1 MATTPALPSLDVTF
15 EPDPFQRSACTA
27 LDEGASVLV
36 AAPTGSGKTYI
47 AEHAIRSALASGR
60 RAFYTAPIKALSNQK
75 FRDFQGLFGESR
87 VGLLTGDTSIN
98 PDAPILVMTTEVLR
112 NMIYARSDAL
122 EDLAFVVLDEVH
134 FLQDEYRGPVWEE
147 VIIHLPLEVSL
158 VCLSATVSN
167 ADEVAS
173 WLTTVRGDTRAIVES
188 RRPVPLEHHHAFHDR
203 ATGMT
208 RILPT
213 LEGTRANDKLKRVVT
228 SQGSSSHR
236 DRRQRDRDS
245 RVGPPSRTEVIEE
258 LQQLDMLPAI
268 FFIFSRNQ
276 CDEAAKACRRNALS
290 FVSASESKRIREI
303 ADRYGSRLSLDERRA
318 LDFDGF
324 VELMASGVAP
334 HHAGLVPAFKEM
346 VEEAFT
352 AGLVKVV
359 FATETLAVGI
369 NMPARSVVIDKL
381 TRYTGERHIPLKPSD
396 FTQLTGRAGRRGID
410 KVGHAITLW
419 SPFVS
424 LDEVVRYATNRTFT
438 LTSAF
443 RPTYNMTVNLV
454 RTHAERE
461 VRHLLNL
468 SLAQYQSN
476 ANVVAI
482 QARLERRREALALA
496 AARAESS
503 YGDIWAY
510 RRARGL
516 GVDAPARSA
525 NDKTL
530 WETIRPGDVLSG
542 LCDGQEEK
550 LLVVAT
556 AARKRGL
563 KITVVDHRQRVRGML
578 LDDFDATPRV
588 VGRLP
593 LDDDFSVWDSADVKV
608 VAKRLSTF
616 RHRASAQD
624 SLRTDNESVTSDPQ
638 LREKMRHADNADRI
652 RRDIERIETQL
663 VGEAGT
669 VAAIFDRVLGLLRS
683 RGFIDGWSLTPSG
696 TILSGIFHE
705 CDILVAEAI
714 ERGFFDGLGVA
725 DLAGAVA
732 SLVYERRSADDVDHP
747 HPSDRV
753 KAVIERLEDLSIEI
767 RDAEESAGLPVHRF
781 PDNGFS
787 RAASVW
793 ATGGSLTKILD
804 VVPDMGAGD
813 FVRTVRQ
820 LVDLLRQIE
829 RTAADPEVSKTAAKA
844 AEAMFRGLVVGSEAP
859 AGSTPGSVS

>member
-1 MATTPALPSLDVTF
+1 MTF
-15 EPDPFQRSACTA
+15 EPDPFQRTACRA

-36 AAPTGSGKTYI
+36 AAPTGSGKTFI
-47 AEHAIRSALASGR
+47 AEHAIRSAISSQR

-75 FRDFQGLFGESR
+75 FRDFQALFGESR

-98 PDAPILVMTTEVLR
+98 PDSPILVMTTEVLR

-122 EDLAFVVLDEVH
+122 DDLAFVILDEVH

-188 RRPVPLEHHHAFHDR
+188 KRPVPLEHHHAFYDR

-208 RILPT
+208 RVLPT
-213 LEGTRANDKLKRVVT
+213 LEGVKVNDKLKRVLT
-228 SQGSSSHR
+228 TPSKAGNR
-236 DRRQRDRDS
+236 DRQRRDRDS

-258 LQQLDMLPAI
+258 LQRLDMLPAI

-276 CDEAAKACRRNALS
+276 CDEAAKSCRRNALS
-290 FVSASESKRIREI
+290 FVTSAEARKIREL
-303 ADRYGSRLSLDERRA
+303 ADRHGRRLTADERRA

-324 VELMASGVAP
+324 VDLVSSGVAP

-410 KVGHAITLW
+410 NVGHAVTMW

-424 LDEVVRYATNRTFT
+424 LDEVVRYATNKTFT

-454 RTHAERE
+454 RTHSERE

-482 QARLERRREALALA
+482 QSRLERRKEALALS

-503 YGDIWAY
+503 FGDIWAY
-510 RRARGL
+510 RRSRGL
-516 GVDAPARSA
+516 GVEAPIRAA
-525 NDKTL
+525 NDRSL
-530 WETIRPGDVLSG
+530 WEATRPGDVLAG
-542 LCDGQEEK
+542 LVDGQEEK

-556 AARKRGL
+556 GARKRGL
-563 KITVVDHRQRVRGML
+563 KVTVVDRHQRVRGML
-578 LDDFDATPRV
+578 LDDFDATPNV

-593 LDDDFSVWDSADVKV
+593 LDEDFSVWDTAELKN
-608 VAKRLSTF
+608 VAQRLAAF
-616 RHRASAQD
+616 RHRASARD
-624 SLRTDNESVTSDPQ
+624 AMATDTDSVTADPHF
-638 LREKMRHADNADRI
+638 REKMRHADNADRI
-652 RRDIERIETQL
+652 RRDIDRIEAEL
-663 VGEAGT
+663 SSEAGT
-669 VAAIFDRVLGLLRS
+669 VAGMFDRVLGLLRD
-683 RGFIDGWSLTPSG
+683 RGFIDGWSLTPAG
-696 TILSGIFHE
+696 TILSGVFHE
-705 CDILVAEAI
+705 CDILVAEAL
-714 ERGFFDGLGVA
+714 ERGCFDGLGVA
-725 DLAGAVA
+725 DLAGSVA
-732 SLVYERRSADDVDHP
+732 SLVYERRSSDDVDHP
-747 HPSDRV
+747 FPSERV
-753 KAVIERLEDLSIEI
+753 KQVVEQLEDLSLDI
-767 RDAEESAGLPVHRF
+767 RDAEEAAGLPAHRF
-781 PDNGFS
+781 PDNGFA
-787 RAASVW
+787 RAAAVW
-793 ATGGSLTKILD
+793 ATGGSLAKILD

-829 RTAADPEVSKTAAKA
+829 RTTPNPALSATAAETA
-844 AEAMFRGLVVGSEAP
+844 DAMFRGLVVGSENLGATKE
-859 AGSTPGSVS
+859 SRDD

>member
-1 MATTPALPSLDVTF
+1 MTF
-15 EPDPFQRSACTA
+15 APDPFQRAACSA

-47 AEHAIRSALASGR
+47 AEHAIRSALDAGK

-75 FRDFQGLFGESR
+75 FRDFRELFGENG
-87 VGLLTGDTSIN
+87 VGLLTGDSSIN

-122 EDLAFVVLDEVH
+122 DDLAFVVLDEVH

-147 VIIHLPLEVSL
+147 VIIHLPLEVTL

-173 WLTTVRGDTRAIVES
+173 WLTTVRGDTRAIVET

-203 ATGMT
+203 ATAMT
-208 RILPT
+208 RIMPT
-213 LEGTRANDKLKRVVT
+213 LDGNRANDKLKRVL
-228 SQGSSSHR
+228 SASPSHNRGDRRRR
-236 DRRQRDRDS
+236 DRES
-245 RVGPPSRTEVIEE
+245 RVGPPSRTEVVEE
-258 LQQLDMLPAI
+258 LQRLDMLPAI

-276 CDEAAKACRRNALS
+276 CDDAAKACRRNALS
-290 FVSASESKRIREI
+290 FVSTAEARRIRTI
-303 ADRYGSRLSLDERRA
+303 AEHHGSRLAADEKRA

-324 VELMASGVAP
+324 VDLVSSGVAP
-334 HHAGLVPAFKEM
+334 HHAGLVPAFKEL

-352 AGLVKVV
+352 EGLIKVV

-369 NMPARSVVIDKL
+369 NMPARTVVIDKL
-381 TRYTGERHIPLKPSD
+381 TRYTGERHVPLKPSD

-410 KVGHAITLW
+410 GVGHAVTLW

-454 RTHAERE
+454 RSHSERE

-468 SLAQYQSN
+468 SFAQFQSN
-476 ANVVAI
+476 ASVVAM
-482 QARLERRREALALA
+482 QSRLERRKEALA
-496 AARAESS
+496 AAITRAESPH
-503 YGDIWAY
+503 GDIWAY
-510 RRARGL
+510 RRTKGIGL
-516 GVDAPARSA
+516 DAPTRAA
-525 NDKTL
+525 NDRAL
-530 WETIRPGDVLSG
+530 WDNVRPGDVIAG
-542 LCDGQEEK
+542 MCDGREEK
-550 LLVVAT
+550 FLVVAT

-563 KITVVDHRQRVRGML
+563 KVTVLDSRQGVRGML
-578 LDDFDATPRV
+578 LDDFDATPAV

-593 LDDDFSVWDSADVKV
+593 LGEDFSVWDPAEVREF
-608 VAKRLSTF
+608 AQRLAAF
-616 RHRASAQD
+616 RHRNPVRSEEMAAGGSTGD
-624 SLRTDNESVTSDPQ
+624 GITNDPH
-638 LREKMRHADNADRI
+638 LRERMRHADNADRI
-652 RRDIERIETQL
+652 RRDIERLESEL
-663 VGEAGT
+663 AGEAGS
-669 VAAIFDRVLGLLRS
+669 VAGVFDRVLDLLRR

-696 TILSGIFHE
+696 TVLAGIFHE
-705 CDILVAEAI
+705 SDMLVAEAVI
-714 ERGFFDGLGVA
+714 HGVFDGLGVA
-725 DLAGAVA
+725 DLAGAVSA
-732 SLVYERRSADDVDHP
+732 LVYERRSSDDIDHP
-747 HPSDRV
+747 YPSDRV
-753 KAVIERLEDLSIEI
+753 KAAVERLEDLSLAI
-767 RDAEESAGLPVHRF
+767 RDAEEHAGLPQHRF

-793 ATGGSLTKILD
+793 ASGGSLDRILD

-820 LVDLLRQIE
+820 IVDLLRQIE
-829 RTAADPEVSKTAAKA
+829 RTTADPDLSRTAGRCA
-844 AEAMFRGLVVGSEAP
+844 AAMFRGLVIGSEVTAS
-859 AGSTPGSVS
+859 GERR